1 MCLAQGTKAAKKEKK
16 EKEKEKRAGL
26 HENHW
31 VADSYTLW
39 SQGT

>member
-26 HENHW
+26 HENH
-31 VADSYTLW
+31 
-39 SQGT
+39 